1 MNKNK
6 YVVYYKSIPAEI
18 KRMGITQ
25 EKCAEMLGC
34 TRSGLTYR
42 ITADKPQFHFAIFGL
57 ASYLDKNNQPNL
69 KRKRKD
75 RGLGAS

>member
-1 MNKNK
+1 MNKNN

-25 EKCAEMLGC
+25 TKCAELLGC
-34 TRSGLTYR
+34 TKSGLGYR
-42 ITADKPQFHFAIFGL
+42 ITADKPQLHWAIFGL
-57 ASYLDKNNQPNL
+57 ASYLGTNQPNL
-69 KRKRKD
+69 KRKRKQ

>member
-1 MNKNK
+1 MNKNN

-25 EKCAEMLGC
+25 EQCAEMLGC

-42 ITADKPQFHFAIFGL
+42 ITADKPQFHWAIFGL
-57 ASYLDKNNQPNL
+57 ASYLGNQPNL
-69 KRKRKD
+69 KRKRKQ